1 MTATYGE
8 MGQRLVQSEQ
18 QGEARAEYGQQL
30 VEQLAKDLSRQ
41 QPILRKHRAV
51 AEQSHHAPKGGIRE
65 PADLGTPERAKA
77 FMAES
82 EIRELGTLD

>member
-1 MTATYGE
+1 
-8 MGQRLVQSEQ
+8 MGRWDSALFSQSNKEKRGQ
-18 QGEARAEYGQQL
+18 EYGQQL

-41 QPILRKHRAV
+41 QPILRKHRFV